1 MFDFQMLKD
10 PGYFR
15 ENRLAAHS
23 DHAYYLSE
31 AERDSGRMSL
41 RESLNGLWKFFYAQN
56 PGQVI
61 PGFESAEYDL
71 QTARAMLETKRYLYV
86 VLCAIRRSRKR

>member
-1 MFDFQMLKD
+1 MFDESLLKD

-15 ENRLAAHS
+15 ENRVDAHS
-23 DHAYYLSE
+23 DHAYFLSE
-31 AERDSGRMSL
+31 AELDSGKMSM

-61 PGFESAEYDL
+61 PGFESAIF
-71 QTARAMLETKRYLYV
+71 QRAVPLGRAGEHGSAAGRDSG
-86 VLCAIRRSRKR
+86 AI